1 MGSRMEWFCYEF
13 VVYSLGSVDVVPGC
27 GLCVVLVLATPF
39 ELTNQLAE
47 AQYSAKGTSWG
58 LVQ

>member
-1 MGSRMEWFCYEF
+1 MNSSCTVWAP
-13 VVYSLGSVDVVPGC
+13 VDVVPGC

-47 AQYSAKGTSWG
+47 ARYSAKSTSWG